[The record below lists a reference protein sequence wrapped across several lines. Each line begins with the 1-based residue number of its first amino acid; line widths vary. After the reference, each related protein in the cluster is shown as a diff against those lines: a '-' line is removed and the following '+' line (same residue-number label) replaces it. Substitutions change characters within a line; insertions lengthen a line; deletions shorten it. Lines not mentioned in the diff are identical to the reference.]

1 MNRKW
6 TRAICTVLTSALV
19 FTGPAVEGITFS
31 GYINSGLEKVYAKT
45 KKQKDAEKK
54 KSQAEQ
60 DLKDKKNEING
71 LKDQQQITADDIK
84 NKSAKLDEILA
95 AQKKLQTDI
104 TSKQAEIEQNQ
115 KDLAAAQEKQQEQY
129 DAMKKRIQFMYE
141 NSAEDNIWTAI
152 IESNGITDML
162 NRIEYVSDVYDSD
175 RALMDSYQAAVEQV
189 KEIGTKLDN
198 DMNEL
203 TAMQD
208 DYEKQQADVEAAIVA
223 LENQKEQYASQI
235 AQAQQQA
242 ENYQNIITAQGKII
256 QEQEAAAAAAAA
268 QAAAARAN
276 SSSSSSSYDGGGAG
290 KGGSIAG
297 DYAAGGGKNPGAST
311 GVSGSSVVS
320 YAMQFVGNP
329 YVWGGNSLTN
339 GVDCS
344 GFVHEVYAHFGISTP
359 RHSQAFKS
367 VGQAVS
373 FDNIQPGDVVVYPG
387 HVAIYAGGGVIVE
400 AQSTKAGITANR
412 SVQCHTILAIRRLV

>member
-1 MNRKW
+1 MNQKW

-19 FTGPAVEGITFS
+19 FTGPAVEGTTFS

-45 KKQKDAEKK
+45 QKQKDAEKK

-71 LKDQQQITADDIK
+71 LKDQQQTTADDIK

-95 AQKKLQTDI
+95 AQKKLQKDI

-189 KEIGTKLDN
+189 KEIGTKLDK

-242 ENYQNIITAQGKII
+242 DTLLKEAQKEIERERRQTLDGVQGEIADLAL
-256 QEQEAAAAAAAA
+256 AAASKLMEQKVDDQTNRDLVNAFL
-268 QAAAARAN
+268 
-276 SSSSSSSYDGGGAG
+276 SEEGAE
-290 KGGSIAG
+290 K
-297 DYAAGGGKNPGAST
+297 
-311 GVSGSSVVS
+311 
-320 YAMQFVGNP
+320 
-329 YVWGGNSLTN
+329 
-339 GVDCS
+339 
-344 GFVHEVYAHFGISTP
+344 
-359 RHSQAFKS
+359 
-367 VGQAVS
+367 
-373 FDNIQPGDVVVYPG
+373 
-387 HVAIYAGGGVIVE
+387 
-400 AQSTKAGITANR
+400 
-412 SVQCHTILAIRRLV
+412 